1 MNKSDYK
8 KKKDD
13 ERANGGK
20 GAPAH
25 ISNDFKV
32 ALAAMCNEDDYA
44 ALESQFFG
52 RAGM

>member
-1 MNKSDYK
+1 MNRADYK
-8 KKKDD
+8 KKKDN
-13 ERANGGK
+13 ERTNRVK